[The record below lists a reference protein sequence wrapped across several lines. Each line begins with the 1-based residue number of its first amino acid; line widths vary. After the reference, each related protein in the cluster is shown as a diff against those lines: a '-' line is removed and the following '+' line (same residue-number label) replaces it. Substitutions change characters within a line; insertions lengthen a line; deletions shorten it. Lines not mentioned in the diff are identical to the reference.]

1 VVISL
6 TDKQKTKITAY
17 VGEICAIVGRK
28 YASQT
33 VREQVFSFVPFVVRR
48 YDIMAS
54 KKPQKPRKPT
64 YPATAT
70 VQNLSNYEKLF
81 LEYQKASDAFPE
93 LLKQYEAEYDAL
105 WDKLVN
111 QVLGMFFMRECSNS
125 ERLKGKLIEI
135 SQGGL

>member
-1 VVISL
+1 
-6 TDKQKTKITAY
+6 
-17 VGEICAIVGRK
+17 
-28 YASQT
+28 
-33 VREQVFSFVPFVVRR
+33 
-48 YDIMAS
+48 
-54 KKPQKPRKPT
+54 
-64 YPATAT
+64 
-70 VQNLSNYEKLF
+70 LSNYEKLF

-93 LLKQYEAEYDAL
+93 LLKEYEAEYEAL